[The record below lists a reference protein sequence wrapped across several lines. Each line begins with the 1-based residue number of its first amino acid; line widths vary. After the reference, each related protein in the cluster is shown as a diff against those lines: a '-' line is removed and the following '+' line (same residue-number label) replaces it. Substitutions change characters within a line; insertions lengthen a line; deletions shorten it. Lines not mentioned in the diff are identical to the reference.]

1 MTTPGSS
8 IRRRFAGRSVFLAAA
23 VLLAAILVVGLG
35 LAVVHDETV
44 PPPTFASYRTAF
56 DPGAA
61 GWAQFEALAASSQTA
76 AGRTFEV
83 LAMLVDVRGAEPGV
97 YFIPSGADEAGR
109 RSIHYDFSHA
119 ILRRSTRAWTRFSFD
134 AFTYGVEAP
143 TQLAPILTW
152 YPDRAV
158 QVDVT
163 DNGRG
168 PRSSSADLMLPSAS
182 EPISAPVA
190 LRFAPNARLSPADIA
205 LAHRLLFARM
215 PMLRDAQPGAQPTS
229 IARLVYFPNG
239 FAQAAATRAMS
250 PTLRQ
255 ACVPWASSDALNAG
269 QRFQALNPGV
279 AVGRLR
285 VIGTDAFGRVDG
297 EDKGVGT
304 GDIVIL
310 DELPLDMPIVAG
322 TITQRL
328 QTTLAHVNVLAR
340 ARGTPNMALLD
351 ATSDRRI
358 APYIGALVRLEVSPT
373 DFSIRAAT
381 AEEARTF
388 AVGRRPAPLGLPPVD
403 LSVTDVRNLADL
415 GFTDASSVGTKA
427 ANLAELHRLMPDLAP
442 GGLAVPFNA
451 YDAHLASIK
460 VIMASCDDWQG
471 RCARSMPGEACD
483 GAARVCKA
491 IVGDAMVPADV
502 GLPMPAYID
511 RLLDDATFTTD
522 SAVRAA
528 ALHGLRSAIE
538 RAPVAPAFGAALVDM
553 ARAQFGDHAFRLRSS
568 TNAEDLPGFSG
579 AGLYDSV
586 TATVDPDDDYAPDRI
601 RKVWSSAWSF
611 RAFEERDWWGVP
623 HRAVHMGVLISRA
636 YPDEDANGVLVT
648 TNVAEPGETGFTVNV
663 QPGELS
669 VTNATGGAFPEVLV
683 LHRRP
688 FLGSWRI
695 DRLQA
700 SSASI
705 DRPVLTPRDVTVLA
719 DAGRLAQRHF
729 AALYGIPP
737 ETAAFEIEFKV
748 DGPSPGV
755 ILKQIRPFVAP

>member
-1 MTTPGSS
+1 MLS
-8 IRRRFAGRSVFLAAA
+8 A
-23 VLLAAILVVGLG
+23 VLVVGLG
-35 LAVVHDETV
+35 SAVVRDAPV
-44 PPPTFASYRTAF
+44 PPSAFATYRTAF
-56 DPGAA
+56 DPGPA

-83 LAMLVDVRGAEPGV
+83 LAMLVDVRAAEPGV

-119 ILRRSTRAWTRFSFD
+119 MLRRSTRAWTRLSFD
-134 AFTYGVEAP
+134 AFTYGVDVPA
-143 TQLAPILTW
+143 QLAPILTW
-152 YPDRAV
+152 YPDRTV
-158 QVDVT
+158 RVDAIHAAAE
-163 DNGRG
+163 
-168 PRSSSADLMLPSAS
+168 PRSSSAAPPLPSAS
-182 EPISAPVA
+182 EPISAPIA
-190 LRFAPNARLSPADIA
+190 LRFAPNARLTPADIA
-205 LAHRLLFARM
+205 LAHRLLLARM
-215 PMLRDAQPGAQPTS
+215 PMLLDHPAGGPAPL
-229 IARLVYFPNG
+229 ARLVYFPNG
-239 FAQAAATRAMS
+239 FAQAEAARTMS

-255 ACVPWASSDALNAG
+255 AGVPWASSEALNAG
-269 QRFQALNPGV
+269 QRLQALNPGV
-279 AVGRLR
+279 AFGRLR
-285 VIGTDAFGRVDG
+285 VVGADDVVAMGADDEGIGS
-297 EDKGVGT
+297 
-304 GDIVIL
+304 GDIIIL
-310 DELPLDMPIVAG
+310 DDLPLDLPIVAG

-358 APYIGALVRLEVSPT
+358 APYVGALVRLEVSPT

-381 AEEARTF
+381 AEEARAF
-388 AVGRRPAPLGLPPVD
+388 AAGRRPAPLGLPPAN
-403 LSVTDVRNLADL
+403 LSVTAVRNLADL
-415 GFTDASSVGTKA
+415 GFADASSVGTKA

-442 GGLAVPFNA
+442 GGLAVPFSA
-451 YDAHLASIK
+451 YDAHLASIR
-460 VIMASCDDWQG
+460 VVVASCDDWQG
-471 RCARSMPGEACD
+471 RCARSMPSETCEV
-483 GAARVCKA
+483 AATVCKGILSEA
-491 IVGDAMVPADV
+491 VVPEDV
-502 GLPMPAYID
+502 GLPMSAYID
-511 RLLDDATFTTD
+511 RLLDDPTFATD
-522 SAVRAA
+522 GAVRAA
-528 ALHGLRSAIE
+528 ALHGLRTAIQ
-538 RAPVAPAFGAALVDM
+538 RAPVASAFGATLVDM

-601 RKVWSSAWSF
+601 RKVWASAWSF

-623 HRAVHMGVLISRA
+623 HRRVHMGVLVSRA

-648 TNVAEPGETGFTVNV
+648 TNMAEPGGTGFTVNV

-705 DRPVLTPRDVTVLA
+705 DRPVLRPQEVTVLA
-719 DAGRLAQRHF
+719 DAARLAQRHF
-729 AALYGIPP
+729 AALYGIPTD
-737 ETAAFEIEFKV
+737 TAAFEIEFKL
-748 DGPSPGV
+748 DGRGPGV
-755 ILKQIRPFVAP
+755 ILKQIRPFVSP

>member
-1 MTTPGSS
+1 MTVPGSP
-8 IRRRFAGRSVFLAAA
+8 IRRRLAGRYAFLAAA
-23 VLLAAILVVGLG
+23 VMLGAVLVVSLG
-35 LAVVHDETV
+35 LAMVRDEPV
-44 PPPTFASYRTAF
+44 PSPAFASYRTAF
-56 DPGAA
+56 DPGPA

-83 LAMLVDVRGAEPGV
+83 LAMLVDVRGAAPGV

-119 ILRRSTRAWTRFSFD
+119 MLSRSTRAWTRFSFD

-158 QVDVT
+158 PVDVT
-163 DNGRG
+163 DNGRE
-168 PRSSSADLMLPSAS
+168 PRSPSADLTLPSAS

-205 LAHRLLFARM
+205 LAHRLLLARM
-215 PMLRDAQPGAQPTS
+215 PMLRDPQRGAQPTS

-239 FAQAAATRAMS
+239 FAQAAAARAMS
-250 PTLRQ
+250 PALRQ
-255 ACVPWASSDALNAG
+255 AGVPWASSEALNAG

-285 VIGTDAFGRVDG
+285 VVRADDVGAMGADDDGIGS
-297 EDKGVGT
+297 

-310 DELPLDMPIVAG
+310 DELPLDLPIVAG

-328 QTTLAHVNVLAR
+328 QTTLAHINVLAR

-351 ATSDRRI
+351 AASDRRI
-358 APYIGALVRLEVSPT
+358 APYIGALVRFEVSAT

-388 AVGRRPAPLGLPPVD
+388 AVGRRPAPLGLPQAD

-415 GFTDASSVGTKA
+415 GFADASSVGTKA

-442 GGLAVPFNA
+442 GGLAVPFSA

-460 VIMASCDDWQG
+460 VMIASCDDWQG
-471 RCARSMPGEACD
+471 RCAKTRPGEACD
-483 GAARVCKA
+483 GAAMVCKGIIA
-491 IVGDAMVPADV
+491 DAMVPPDV

-511 RLLDDATFTTD
+511 HLLDDPTFTTD
-522 SAVRAA
+522 SSVRAA
-528 ALHGLRSAIE
+528 ALHGLRTAIE
-538 RAPVAPAFGAALVDM
+538 RAPFAPAFGAALVDM
-553 ARAQFGDHAFRLRSS
+553 ALAQFGDHAFRLRSS

-601 RKVWSSAWSF
+601 RKVWASAWSF

-623 HRAVHMGVLISRA
+623 HRAVHMGVLVSRA

-648 TNVAEPGETGFTVNV
+648 TNMAEPGETGFTVNV

-669 VTNATGGAFPEVLV
+669 VTNAMGGAFPEVLV

-705 DRPVLTPRDVTVLA
+705 DRPVLTPREVTVLA
-719 DAGRLAQRHF
+719 DAGRMAQRHF
-729 AALYGIPP
+729 AARYGIPP

-748 DGPSPGV
+748 DGRAPGV
-755 ILKQIRPFVAP
+755 ILKQIRPFVSP